1 MVVYVPYRRPTLIIR
16 VLPKKIALPSAAVLA
31 LFVES
36 MDIILSAALGRMLD
50 AVVVQHFFDI
60 PEFFAKS
67 HRRPSI
73 RFPCYIEHPFEQIA
87 RRSFPSKRE
96 IFDEPFYR
104 YNERIAFVLTLFAL
118 VFFVFCRADHIPTE
132 FVLVKIKD
140 YVLLSYISPR
150 HKECRIFVLSFFLVN
165 YEDGITDAHNTITS
179 RYHICLLYTSDAADD

>member
-73 RFPCYIEHPFEQIA
+73 RFPCYIEHQIG
-87 RRSFPSKRE
+87 
-96 IFDEPFYR
+96 
-104 YNERIAFVLTLFAL
+104 
-118 VFFVFCRADHIPTE
+118 RAH
-132 FVLVKIKD
+132 V
-140 YVLLSYISPR
+140 
-150 HKECRIFVLSFFLVN
+150 
-165 YEDGITDAHNTITS
+165 
-179 RYHICLLYTSDAADD
+179 